1 MRGVALKASFSME
14 ECFGA
19 IVRTYTISR
28 SAAVVPR
35 SNCERRRRCSSRY
48 CWLTR
53 GANSPGYYVIGQW
66 CLPCRVR
73 RKTDR
78 CALRSRYSD
87 AFLMGCLA
95 QGNDPQCQQEDRFQ
109 YGRSLINVN
118 IYTISLTFHGK
129 AYLRAERGVLE
140 HNRTVTELLY
150 ETIFPL
156 DG

>member
-1 MRGVALKASFSME
+1 
-14 ECFGA
+14 
-19 IVRTYTISR
+19 
-28 SAAVVPR
+28 
-35 SNCERRRRCSSRY
+35 
-48 CWLTR
+48 
-53 GANSPGYYVIGQW
+53 
-66 CLPCRVR
+66 
-73 RKTDR
+73 
-78 CALRSRYSD
+78 
-87 AFLMGCLA
+87 MGCLA